1 MPNEHISSNNELKI
15 ACGIDTLYY
24 FIETNYEYLEFY
36 DELNEKLTQID
47 WMPSA
52 LVQIGDL
59 GFYYRG
65 DSKGFSYLS
74 DINGFFRVGFKHKDK
89 QKNLHNI
96 LIQLE
101 NSGIYTLGIRGCID
115 YVNASVLGRLTAG
128 RHITR
133 ADINCFINYD
143 FSQFSSNDFVTK
155 KRKWRIIS
163 DEHGSTRRTET
174 IYIGAGALRL
184 RIYDKK
190 LELKRS
196 DEKQTRMYGY
206 FLHHGF
212 DLHEPIS
219 NVEFQIKREEFIK
232 YGIKT
237 LDDFLSSAESLFK
250 RFCEDIS
257 LRYVY
262 RLTDSEIANGHKNRA
277 KIVEAWQYMQD
288 NFKISEF
295 HGADRELIQRR
306 KENEPKRA
314 EDILGY
320 KFEELESWAIKNN
333 VLKKFKEFAP
343 NFETKFAK

>member
-1 MPNEHISSNNELKI
+1 MPNEHIKSNNDFKI

-24 FIETNYEYLEFY
+24 FIETNYDYLDFY
-36 DELNEKLTQID
+36 DEINEKLMQID
-47 WMPSA
+47 WMPSG
-52 LVQIGDL
+52 LIQIGDL

-74 DINGFFRVGFKHKDK
+74 DINGFFRAGFKHKDK

-101 NSGIYTLGIRGCID
+101 NSGIYTLGIQGCID
-115 YVNASVLGRLTAG
+115 YVQSSILGTLTAE

-143 FSQFSSNDFVTK
+143 FSQFSPNDFVTK

-174 IYIGAGALRL
+174 IYIGAGSLRL

-212 DLHEPIS
+212 DLSEPIS

-232 YGIKT
+232 YNIKT
-237 LDDFLSSAESLFK
+237 LDDFLARAESLFK

-262 RLTDSEIANGHKNRA
+262 MLTDNEIANGHKNRA
-277 KIVEAWQYMQD
+277 KIVEVWQYIHD
-288 NFKISEF
+288 SFKIAEF
-295 HGADRELIQRR
+295 HNADKELIQRY
-306 KENEPKRA
+306 KINEPKRA
-314 EDILGY
+314 EEILKY
-320 KFEELESWAIKNN
+320 KFEELKSWAIKNN
-333 VLKKFKEFAP
+333 VLKKFEEVAP
-343 NFETKFAK
+343 NLKHKDAK